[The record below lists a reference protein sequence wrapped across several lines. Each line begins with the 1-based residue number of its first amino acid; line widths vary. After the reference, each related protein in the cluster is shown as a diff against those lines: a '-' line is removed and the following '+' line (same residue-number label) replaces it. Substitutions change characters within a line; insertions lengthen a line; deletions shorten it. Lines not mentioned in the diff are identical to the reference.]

1 MTETRTSELVV
12 GLPVVA
18 TGDADALDRI
28 ADLSPAKRTLR
39 RFLSH
44 RLAVFGALVIGLMA
58 LCGLLAPIVAPHDPN
73 KIDLL
78 QIAQSPSLLHP
89 LGTDAVGRDALSR
102 VIYGA
107 RISLSVG
114 VCAVGIYIAIGFVL
128 GALAGYAGGWVD
140 NLLMRFTD
148 IVMCFP
154 TFVLILILVGMLG
167 PSIWNVI
174 FAIGLFGWPG
184 IARLVRGQVLQLRE
198 LDYVIA
204 ARILGAGAI
213 DVMFRHILPNVIGPL
228 TVAATLGIAS
238 AILTEA
244 GLSFLGLGVVQP
256 TPSWGS
262 MLNDAR
268 SPATLAGKP
277 WLWIAPGVSISLA
290 VLAINFIGDGLRDA
304 FDVRSR
310 AVG

>member
-1 MTETRTSELVV
+1 MHL
-12 GLPVVA
+12 
-18 TGDADALDRI
+18 
-28 ADLSPAKRTLR
+28 
-39 RFLSH
+39 
-44 RLAVFGALVIGLMA
+44 
-58 LCGLLAPIVAPHDPN
+58 
-73 KIDLL
+73 
-78 QIAQSPSLLHP
+78 

-102 VIYGA
+102 IIYGA

-114 VCAVGIYIAIGFVL
+114 VFAVGIYIAIGFVL
-128 GALAGYAGGWVD
+128 GALAGYTGGWVD

-148 IVMCFP
+148 IMLCFP
-154 TFVLILILVGMLG
+154 TFVLILILVGILG

-204 ARILGAGAI
+204 TRILGAGPV

-228 TVAATLGIAS
+228 TVAATLGIAG

-268 SPATLAGKP
+268 SPATLADKP
-277 WLWIAPGVSISLA
+277 WLWIAPGASISLA